1 MVKPYLYSGKFM
13 LPAYY
18 LDAWFKEQTVEK
30 KSIKIF
36 KSLSDDTGKKYNFIS
51 FRVSVYPEADCVA
64 F

>member
-1 MVKPYLYSGKFM
+1 M

-18 LDAWFKEQTVEK
+18 LDAWLKEQTVEK

-51 FRVSVYPEADCVA
+51 FRVSVYLEADCVA

>member
-1 MVKPYLYSGKFM
+1 M

-18 LDAWFKEQTVEK
+18 LDAWLKEQTVEK
-30 KSIKIF
+30 KSIKMF